1 LIEARTIPNP
11 DLDFQARFPDKPP
24 SGTDIEYGI
33 APSCRGQPLFPAS
46 KKSVAAGSTRDIEF
60 FANNPGDWPFH
71 CHMTHHVMNQM
82 GHQFPNMIGVKPG
95 DVNKQAGRFLSG
107 FMTMGETGMADRGAM
122 GMKIPKNSVPMVG
135 LQTPK
140 DYITMGGMYTNL
152 KVRENL
158 ESYDKDP
165 GWYEDPAGTLASL
178 ASNDEMQRDLGF
190 IPSAEKNGKPVDHL
204 NMKHGA

>member
-1 LIEARTIPNP
+1 
-11 DLDFQARFPDKPP
+11 
-24 SGTDIEYGI
+24 
-33 APSCRGQPLFPAS
+33 
-46 KKSVAAGSTRDIEF
+46 
-60 FANNPGDWPFH
+60 
-71 CHMTHHVMNQM
+71 M
-82 GHQFPNMIGVKPG
+82 
-95 DVNKQAGRFLSG
+95 
-107 FMTMGETGMADRGAM
+107 GAM

-178 ASNDEMQRDLGF
+178 ASNNEMQRDLGF
-190 IPSAEKNGKPVDHL
+190 VPSAEKSAKPMDHT